1 LDAVVAELVDTSCG
15 SMARYMGRLVGWYTA
30 GGFTDECG
38 QFHESGLHYD
48 WYLLRGLL
56 AQQSVGCR
64 EREIGADSII
74 RELLRREIFPL
85 LEQLMVVGGGAGMAY
100 RS

>member
-38 QFHESGLHYD
+38 HFHESGLHYD

-85 LEQLMVVGGGAGMAY
+85 LEQLSILGGGAGMAY

>member
-1 LDAVVAELVDTSCG
+1 
-15 SMARYMGRLVGWYTA
+15 MARYMGRLVGWYTA

-38 QFHESGLHYD
+38 HFHESGLHYD

-56 AQQSVGCR
+56 AAAICTAVG
-64 EREIGADSII
+64 REIGSDSII

-85 LEQLMVVGGGAGMAY
+85 LEQLSILGGGAGMAY